1 MSTNK
6 TESIRF
12 FWNGIKVNGGKLIR
26 CFYFTDSESVTIS
39 ARDYADLPR
48 DMFKVKNETDLYTD
62 YFDSDSATL
71 TPAHPLYKYA
81 RAAALKSAMRG
92 EPEYIAKLEQ
102 DEQDAKQPGRYHW
115 RKPEDIRAEIDRR
128 QAQLDRNAA
137 ELATLPK
144 GHPTAADVEAVH
156 EMNTA
161 AESARLAREHAE
173 QLERREK
180 AIRTRNENRAFIE
193 QTAAAHPIKD
203 GAPVVTVEWSENGA
217 FDDGMK
223 FSVAAAE
230 IIFKTLDEKISAEQ
244 ERGYDKTSFSIT
256 YTDADGEPST
266 YEGRYDLGDNDGGL
280 IAHIR
285 SFGAFL
291 RDKGN
296 FGNGKPTDEDK
307 ETGAAIVAVA
317 DLLEQYTE
325 GGRVVSVMPAPW
337 LEEYK
342 RRKAEQAQQEQ
353 EQARQD
359 FADILESVQMLTD
372 EQIERAVFAISPTD
386 AEKLDV
392 AASSFRN
399 CTAATRQTPWR
410 CSAAGS
416 AAKIPNSPT
425 KKIHIPNTNSPPR
438 RSRGQKG
445 KHHGTDRSRQENA
458 SGVGPHG
465 MRLPPDRRGVQEEQ
479 NEIHAGQQADYP
491 REGRFFA
498 GSTSVSGRYRS
509 QRLSLHSRTIYPQ
522 RTGCVF

>member
-1 MSTNK
+1 MNTNK

-26 CFYFTDSESVTIS
+26 CYYFTDSRSDSVTIS

-48 DMFKVKNETDLYTD
+48 DMFKVKNDTDLYTD
-62 YFDSDSATL
+62 YFDSDSATV
-71 TPAHPLYKYA
+71 TPEHPLYKYV
-81 RAAALKSAMRG
+81 RAAALKAAMRG
-92 EPEYIAKLEQ
+92 EPEYIAKLKNTVENKKLAPWQ
-102 DEQDAKQPGRYHW
+102 
-115 RKPEDIRAEIDRR
+115 KPDDFRAEIDRR
-128 QAQLDRNAA
+128 QAQFDRNAA

-230 IIFKTLDEKISAEQ
+230 IIFKTLDEKISADQ
-244 ERGYDKTSFSIT
+244 ERGYDKTKFSIE

-266 YEGRYDLGDNDGGL
+266 YEGRYDLGDNEGGL

-296 FGNGKPTDEDK
+296 FGNGKPTDEDT
-307 ETGAAIVAVA
+307 ETGAAIVTVA

-372 EQIERAVFAISPTD
+372 EQLERAVFAISPTD
-386 AEKLDV
+386 KEKIDV
-392 AASSFRN
+392 ARFFLQER
-399 CTAATRQTPWR
+399 
-410 CSAAGS
+410 
-416 AAKIPNSPT
+416 
-425 KKIHIPNTNSPPR
+425 HR
-438 RSRGQKG
+438 R
-445 KHHGTDRSRQENA
+445 DEENA
-458 SGVGPHG
+458 LAVFRRWKRGENPEQ
-465 MRLPPDRRGVQEEQ
+465 PD
-479 NEIHAGQQADYP
+479 
-491 REGRFFA
+491 
-498 GSTSVSGRYRS
+498 
-509 QRLSLHSRTIYPQ
+509 
-522 RTGCVF
+522 

>member
-1 MSTNK
+1 MNTNK

-62 YFDSDSATL
+62 YFDSDRATV
-71 TPAHPLYKYA
+71 TPEHPLYKYA
-81 RAAALKSAMRG
+81 RAAALKAAMRG
-92 EPEYIAKLEQ
+92 EPEYIAKLKNTVENKKLAPWQ
-102 DEQDAKQPGRYHW
+102 
-115 RKPEDIRAEIDRR
+115 KPDDFRAEIDRR

-144 GHPTAADVEAVH
+144 GHPTTADVEAVH

-230 IIFKTLDEKISAEQ
+230 IIFKTLDEQNHNDQ
-244 ERGYDKTSFSIT
+244 ERGYDKTKFSIE

-296 FGNGKPTDEDK
+296 FGNGKPTDEEK

-392 AASSFRN
+392 A
-399 CTAATRQTPWR
+399 
-410 CSAAGS
+410 
-416 AAKIPNSPT
+416 
-425 KKIHIPNTNSPPR
+425 
-438 RSRGQKG
+438 
-445 KHHGTDRSRQENA
+445 
-458 SGVGPHG
+458 
-465 MRLPPDRRGVQEEQ
+465 
-479 NEIHAGQQADYP
+479 
-491 REGRFFA
+491 RFFL
-498 GSTSVSGRYRS
+498 
-509 QRLSLHSRTIYPQ
+509 QELSRRDEANALA
-522 RTGCVF
+522 VFRRWKRGESPEQPD

>member
-1 MSTNK
+1 MNTNK

-26 CFYFTDSESVTIS
+26 CFYFTDSKSDSVTIS

-92 EPEYIAKLEQ
+92 EPEYIAKLKNTVENKKLAPWQ
-102 DEQDAKQPGRYHW
+102 
-115 RKPEDIRAEIDRR
+115 KPDDFRAEIDRR

-230 IIFKTLDEKISAEQ
+230 IIFKTLDEKISADQ

-256 YTDADGEPST
+256 YTNADGEQDT
-266 YEGRYDLGDNDGGL
+266 YKGRYDLGDNEGGL

-296 FGNGKPTDEDK
+296 FGSGKPTDEDK

-372 EQIERAVFAISPTD
+372 EQLERAVFAISPTD
-386 AEKLDV
+386 KEKINV
-392 AASSFRN
+392 A
-399 CTAATRQTPWR
+399 
-410 CSAAGS
+410 
-416 AAKIPNSPT
+416 
-425 KKIHIPNTNSPPR
+425 
-438 RSRGQKG
+438 
-445 KHHGTDRSRQENA
+445 
-458 SGVGPHG
+458 
-465 MRLPPDRRGVQEEQ
+465 
-479 NEIHAGQQADYP
+479 
-491 REGRFFA
+491 RFFL
-498 GSTSVSGRYRS
+498 
-509 QRLSLHSRTIYPQ
+509 QELSRRDEANALA
-522 RTGCVF
+522 VFRRWKRGENPEQPD

>member
-1 MSTNK
+1 M
-6 TESIRF
+6 TESIKF
-12 FWNGIKVNGGKLIR
+12 FYNGIKVNGGKLIR
-26 CFYFTDSESVTIS
+26 CFYFTDSKSGSVTIS
-39 ARDYADLPR
+39 ARDYDDLPR

-62 YFDSDSATL
+62 YFDSDSATV
-71 TPAHPLYKYA
+71 TPEHPLYKYV

-92 EPEYIAKLEQ
+92 EPEYIAKLKQ
-102 DEQDAKQPGRYHW
+102 SEQDAKTLGRYHW
-115 RKPEDIRAEIDRR
+115 RSADAIRAEIDQR
-128 QAQLDRNAA
+128 QAQFDRNAA

-156 EMNTA
+156 EMNNA
-161 AESARLAREHAE
+161 AESARLAREHAAE
-173 QLERREK
+173 LERREK
-180 AIRTRNENRAFIE
+180 AIRTRNENRVFIE

-230 IIFKTLDEKISAEQ
+230 IIFKTLDEQNHNDQ
-244 ERGYDKTSFSIT
+244 ERGYDKTKFSIE
-256 YTDADGEPST
+256 YTNADGEQDT
-266 YEGRYDLGDNDGGL
+266 YKGRYDLGDNEGGL

-307 ETGAAIVAVA
+307 DTGAAIVAVA

-337 LEEYK
+337 LEEYQ

-372 EQIERAVFAISPTD
+372 EQLERAVFAISPTD
-386 AEKLDV
+386 KEKIDV
-392 AASSFRN
+392 A
-399 CTAATRQTPWR
+399 
-410 CSAAGS
+410 
-416 AAKIPNSPT
+416 
-425 KKIHIPNTNSPPR
+425 
-438 RSRGQKG
+438 
-445 KHHGTDRSRQENA
+445 
-458 SGVGPHG
+458 
-465 MRLPPDRRGVQEEQ
+465 
-479 NEIHAGQQADYP
+479 
-491 REGRFFA
+491 RFFL
-498 GSTSVSGRYRS
+498 
-509 QRLSLHSRTIYPQ
+509 QELSRRDEANALA
-522 RTGCVF
+522 VFRRWKRGENPEQPA

>member
-1 MSTNK
+1 M
-6 TESIRF
+6 TESIKF
-12 FWNGIKVNGGKLIR
+12 FYNGIKVNGGKLIR
-26 CFYFTDSESVTIS
+26 CFYFTDSKSDSVTIS
-39 ARDYADLPR
+39 ARDYDDLPR

-62 YFDSDSATL
+62 YFDNDSATI

-81 RAAALKSAMRG
+81 RAAALKAAMRG
-92 EPEYIAKLEQ
+92 EPEYIAKLKQ
-102 DEQDAKQPGRYHW
+102 SEQDAKTPGRYHW
-115 RKPEDIRAEIDRR
+115 RSADAIRAEIDQR

-156 EMNTA
+156 EMNNA

-217 FDDGMK
+217 FDDNMK

-230 IIFKTLDEKISAEQ
+230 IIFKTLDEKIASDP
-244 ERGYDKTSFSIT
+244 ERGYDKTSFSIA
-256 YTDADGEPST
+256 YTDANGEPST

-296 FGNGKPTDEDK
+296 FGNGKPTAEDQ
-307 ETGAAIVAVA
+307 ETGAAIVALA
-317 DLLEQYTE
+317 DQLEQYTE

-337 LEEYK
+337 LEEYQ
-342 RRKAEQAQQEQ
+342 RRKAEQAQREQ
-353 EQARQD
+353 EQRCQGA
-359 FADILESVQMLTD
+359 ADILETVEMLTD
-372 EQIERAVFAISPTD
+372 EQLERAIFTISPTD

-392 AASSFRN
+392 ARFFLQELS
-399 CTAATRQTPWR
+399 
-410 CSAAGS
+410 
-416 AAKIPNSPT
+416 
-425 KKIHIPNTNSPPR
+425 R
-438 RSRGQKG
+438 R
-445 KHHGTDRSRQENA
+445 D
-458 SGVGPHG
+458 
-465 MRLPPDRRGVQEEQ
+465 EQ
-479 NEIHAGQQADYP
+479 NAL
-491 REGRFFA
+491 
-498 GSTSVSGRYRS
+498 SVFRRWKRGENPE
-509 QRLSLHSRTIYPQ
+509 QPD
-522 RTGCVF
+522 

>member
-1 MSTNK
+1 MNTNK

-26 CFYFTDSESVTIS
+26 CFYFTDSNSVTIS

-102 DEQDAKQPGRYHW
+102 DARDAQQPGRYHW

-156 EMNTA
+156 EMNNA
-161 AESARLAREHAE
+161 AESARLAREHAAE
-173 QLERREK
+173 LERREK

-230 IIFKTLDEKISAEQ
+230 IIFKTLDEQNHNDQ
-244 ERGYDKTSFSIT
+244 ERGYDKTRFLIE
-256 YTDADGEPST
+256 YTDENGEPST
-266 YEGRYDLGDNDGGL
+266 YEGRYDLGDNEGGL

-285 SFGAFL
+285 DFGEFL
-291 RDKGN
+291 RDKGR
-296 FGNGKPTDEDK
+296 FGTGPIDEDR
-307 ETGAAIVAVA
+307 ETGAAIVALA

-337 LEEYK
+337 LEEYQ

-353 EQARQD
+353 EQARQN
-359 FADILESVQMLTD
+359 FTDILESVQMLTD
-372 EQIERAVFAISPTD
+372 EQLERAVFAISPTD
-386 AEKLDV
+386 KEKIDV
-392 AASSFRN
+392 A
-399 CTAATRQTPWR
+399 
-410 CSAAGS
+410 
-416 AAKIPNSPT
+416 
-425 KKIHIPNTNSPPR
+425 
-438 RSRGQKG
+438 
-445 KHHGTDRSRQENA
+445 
-458 SGVGPHG
+458 
-465 MRLPPDRRGVQEEQ
+465 
-479 NEIHAGQQADYP
+479 
-491 REGRFFA
+491 RFFL
-498 GSTSVSGRYRS
+498 
-509 QRLSLHSRTIYPQ
+509 QELSRRDEANALA
-522 RTGCVF
+522 VFRRWKNGDTPEQPE

>member
-1 MSTNK
+1 MNTNK

-26 CFYFTDSESVTIS
+26 CFYFTYSDSVTIS

-81 RAAALKSAMRG
+81 RAAALKAAMRG
-92 EPEYIAKLEQ
+92 EPEYIAKLKNTVENKKLAPWQ
-102 DEQDAKQPGRYHW
+102 
-115 RKPEDIRAEIDRR
+115 KPDDFRAEIDRR

-230 IIFKTLDEKISAEQ
+230 IIFKTLDKQISADQ
-244 ERGYDKTSFSIT
+244 ERGYDKTSFSIA

-266 YEGRYDLGDNDGGL
+266 YEGRYDLGDNEGGL

-386 AEKLDV
+386 KEKINV
-392 AASSFRN
+392 A
-399 CTAATRQTPWR
+399 
-410 CSAAGS
+410 
-416 AAKIPNSPT
+416 
-425 KKIHIPNTNSPPR
+425 
-438 RSRGQKG
+438 
-445 KHHGTDRSRQENA
+445 
-458 SGVGPHG
+458 
-465 MRLPPDRRGVQEEQ
+465 
-479 NEIHAGQQADYP
+479 
-491 REGRFFA
+491 RFFL
-498 GSTSVSGRYRS
+498 
-509 QRLSLHSRTIYPQ
+509 QELSRRDEANALA
-522 RTGCVF
+522 VFRRWKRGENPEQPD

>member
-1 MSTNK
+1 MNTNK

-26 CFYFTDSESVTIS
+26 CFYFTDSDSVTIS

-62 YFDSDSATL
+62 YFDSDRATV
-71 TPAHPLYKYA
+71 TPEHPLYKYA

-92 EPEYIAKLEQ
+92 EPEYIAKLKNTVENKKLAPWQ
-102 DEQDAKQPGRYHW
+102 
-115 RKPEDIRAEIDRR
+115 KPDDFRAEIDRR

-137 ELATLPK
+137 ELDTLPK

-230 IIFKTLDEKISAEQ
+230 IIFKTLDEKISADQ

-256 YTDADGEPST
+256 YTNADGEQDT
-266 YEGRYDLGDNDGGL
+266 YKGRYDLGDNEGGL

-337 LEEYK
+337 LEEYQ
-342 RRKAEQAQQEQ
+342 RRKAEQAQQEQEQ

-392 AASSFRN
+392 A
-399 CTAATRQTPWR
+399 
-410 CSAAGS
+410 
-416 AAKIPNSPT
+416 
-425 KKIHIPNTNSPPR
+425 
-438 RSRGQKG
+438 
-445 KHHGTDRSRQENA
+445 
-458 SGVGPHG
+458 
-465 MRLPPDRRGVQEEQ
+465 
-479 NEIHAGQQADYP
+479 
-491 REGRFFA
+491 RFFL
-498 GSTSVSGRYRS
+498 
-509 QRLSLHSRTIYPQ
+509 QELHR
-522 RTGCVF
+522 RDEANALAVFRRWKRGENPEQPD

>member
-1 MSTNK
+1 MNTNK
-6 TESIRF
+6 TESIKF
-12 FWNGIKVNGGKLIR
+12 FYNGIKVNGGKLIR
-26 CFYFTDSESVTIS
+26 CFYFTDSKSDSVTIS

-48 DMFKVKNETDLYTD
+48 DMFKVKNDTDLYTD
-62 YFDSDSATL
+62 YFDSDSATV
-71 TPAHPLYKYA
+71 TPEHPLYKYV

-92 EPEYIAKLEQ
+92 EPEYIAKLKQ
-102 DEQDAKQPGRYHW
+102 SEQDAQDAQQPGRYHW

-156 EMNTA
+156 EMNNA
-161 AESARLAREHAE
+161 ANSARLAREHAAE
-173 QLERREK
+173 LERREK

-230 IIFKTLDEKISAEQ
+230 IIFKTLDEQNHNDQ
-244 ERGYDKTSFSIT
+244 ERGYDKTKFSIT
-256 YTDADGEPST
+256 YTDADGKQDT
-266 YEGRYDLGDNDGGL
+266 YKGRYDLGDNEGGL

-337 LEEYK
+337 LEEYQ

-372 EQIERAVFAISPTD
+372 EQLERAVFAISPTD
-386 AEKLDV
+386 KEKIDV
-392 AASSFRN
+392 A
-399 CTAATRQTPWR
+399 
-410 CSAAGS
+410 
-416 AAKIPNSPT
+416 
-425 KKIHIPNTNSPPR
+425 
-438 RSRGQKG
+438 
-445 KHHGTDRSRQENA
+445 
-458 SGVGPHG
+458 
-465 MRLPPDRRGVQEEQ
+465 
-479 NEIHAGQQADYP
+479 
-491 REGRFFA
+491 RFFL
-498 GSTSVSGRYRS
+498 
-509 QRLSLHSRTIYPQ
+509 QELHR
-522 RTGCVF
+522 RDEANALAVFRRWKRGENPEQPD

>member
-1 MSTNK
+1 MNTNK

-26 CFYFTDSESVTIS
+26 CFYFTDSDSVTIS

-62 YFDSDSATL
+62 YFDSDRATV
-71 TPAHPLYKYA
+71 TPEHPLYKYA
-81 RAAALKSAMRG
+81 RAAALKAAMRG
-92 EPEYIAKLEQ
+92 EPEYIAKLKNTVENKKLAPWQ
-102 DEQDAKQPGRYHW
+102 
-115 RKPEDIRAEIDRR
+115 KPDDFRAEIDRR

-161 AESARLAREHAE
+161 AESARLAREHAAE
-173 QLERREK
+173 LERREK

-193 QTAAAHPIKD
+193 QTAAAHPIKN

-230 IIFKTLDEKISAEQ
+230 IIFKTLDEKISADQ
-244 ERGYDKTSFSIT
+244 ERGYDKTSFSIA

-337 LEEYK
+337 LEEYQ

-372 EQIERAVFAISPTD
+372 EQLERAVFAISPTD
-386 AEKLDV
+386 KEKIDV
-392 AASSFRN
+392 A
-399 CTAATRQTPWR
+399 
-410 CSAAGS
+410 
-416 AAKIPNSPT
+416 
-425 KKIHIPNTNSPPR
+425 
-438 RSRGQKG
+438 
-445 KHHGTDRSRQENA
+445 
-458 SGVGPHG
+458 
-465 MRLPPDRRGVQEEQ
+465 
-479 NEIHAGQQADYP
+479 
-491 REGRFFA
+491 RFFL
-498 GSTSVSGRYRS
+498 
-509 QRLSLHSRTIYPQ
+509 QELSRRDEKNALA
-522 RTGCVF
+522 VFRRWKNGDTPEQPD